1 MPVAGRYLKVE
12 VRTVNHRFFNPSI
25 RLPGELA
32 ALESDVREAL
42 KRSIDRGHVTLSAR
56 WVEDVTG
63 RAGEAAFPIE
73 RARAVV
79 AELRGAVAELG
90 LSGEITVDQLLRFP
104 GLFSDRSEAEVG
116 TVAWDEVAP
125 VMAAAVEGCRAA
137 RMREGAALAADIRH
151 RLELIA
157 AGAARLAE
165 LVPARLERETARL
178 GEAVRRLAGGLD
190 LDAARMTTEIALLAD
205 RMDITEETVR
215 LRSHLEAAVGML
227 NGSGPV
233 GKQLGFI
240 AQEIG
245 REVNTIGSKANDAA
259 IASEVIAMKGEL
271 EKIREQLENLE

>member
-1 MPVAGRYLKVE
+1 MPVAGRHLKVE

-25 RLPGELA
+25 RLPGNLA
-32 ALESDVREAL
+32 ALEGEVREAL

-56 WVEDVTG
+56 WVEDG
-63 RAGEAAFPIE
+63 GSRGGDAGFPVE

-79 AELRGAVAELG
+79 ASLRGAAAELG
-90 LSGEITVDQLLRFP
+90 LDAAVTLDQVLGYP
-104 GLFSDRSEAEVG
+104 GLFTDRSDDDTG

-125 VMAAAVEGCRAA
+125 VVTAAVEGCRAA
-137 RMREGAALAADIRH
+137 RAREGAALAVDIRH

-157 AGAARLAE
+157 AGAARVAD
-165 LVPARLERETARL
+165 LVPARLEREVTRL
-178 GEAVRRLAGGLD
+178 GEAVGRLAGGVD
-190 LDAARMTTEIALLAD
+190 PDRARMATEIALLAD

-215 LRSHLEAAVGML
+215 LRAHLSAAGAML
-227 NGSGPV
+227 DGTGPV

-245 REVNTIGSKANDAA
+245 REVNTVGSKANDSG
-259 IASEVIAMKGEL
+259 IAGEVIAMKGEL